1 MAWDMILNHPFYLV
15 DWRILLHTMPLEGT
29 SVEIVT
35 AIQLLWDLIVAFFS
49 SDAVG
54 NLALL
59 ISAIIGVGGSYGLYS
74 RRENRR
80 KDRIRNGLKTELE
93 QMSCLSKLE
102 DDLESS
108 DANPPQQEI
117 PSESLPSPN
126 ELPTFVFE
134 SNTDEIARLDKDTAS
149 KAIEFYSSVMRCKQT
164 ISDIKNNAHY
174 NNVDRENGAVR
185 KVPMDRQKELYDS
198 SGEIES
204 QRKDLIEALKPE

>member
-1 MAWDMILNHPFYLV
+1 
-15 DWRILLHTMPLEGT
+15 MPLEGA
-29 SVEIVT
+29 SGEIVSVL
-35 AIQLLWDLIVAFFS
+35 QVLWNALVTFFS

-108 DANPPQQEI
+108 DANPPQEEI
-117 PSESLPSPN
+117 PAESLPSPN

-134 SNTDEIARLDKDTAS
+134 SNTDEIARLDKETAS
-149 KAIEFYSSVMRCKQT
+149 KTIAFYSSLMKCKQA
-164 ISDIKNNAHY
+164 ISDIKNSTHY
-174 NNVDRENGAVR
+174 NNGDEGNEGVR

-198 SGEIES
+198 SGELES
-204 QRKDLIEALKPE
+204 QRKELIEALKSE